1 MKNFADLERIVA
13 RISTLRAGPRDL
25 VALAQSLK
33 KAEPLKQLIAGLSAD
48 IFVRLAKDC
57 DTMQELANL
66 LEAAVEPECPT
77 HLRDGGVIKAGFNEE
92 IDELRNIS
100 RDVRTFFAQ
109 YQQREIERT
118 GIANL
123 KVGFNNVFGYY
134 IEISN
139 SNADKAPA
147 DYVRKQTIK
156 NAERYITDELK
167 KYEEKILTAGEKSLE
182 LEQKIF
188 EQLRVQ
194 CCGFIQ
200 KIMLLAETVA
210 TIDCIEAF
218 SHLALS
224 QGYTRPKMTNG
235 KELVITDGKHPVL
248 AEVLASE
255 FVPNDI
261 ELGSDNKN

>member
-1 MKNFADLERIVA
+1 MLEDIRVILKNFADLERIVA

-33 KAEPLKQLIAGLSAD
+33 KAEPLKQIIAGLSAD

-66 LEAAVEPECPT
+66 LEAAIEPECPT
-77 HLRDGGVIKAGFNEE
+77 HLRDGGVIRTGFNEE
-92 IDELRNIS
+92 LDELRNIS
-100 RDVRTFFAQ
+100 RDVRTFLAQ

-188 EQLRVQ
+188 SSYL
-194 CCGFIQ
+194 FI
-200 KIMLLAETVA
+200 
-210 TIDCIEAF
+210 
-218 SHLALS
+218 S
-224 QGYTRPKMTNG
+224 
-235 KELVITDGKHPVL
+235 
-248 AEVLASE
+248 
-255 FVPNDI
+255 
-261 ELGSDNKN
+261 